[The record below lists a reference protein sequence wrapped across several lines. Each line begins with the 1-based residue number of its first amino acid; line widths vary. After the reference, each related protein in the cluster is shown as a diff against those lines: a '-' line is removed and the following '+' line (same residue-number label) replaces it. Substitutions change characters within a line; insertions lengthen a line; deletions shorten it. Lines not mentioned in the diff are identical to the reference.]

1 MKLKPVLG
9 VLIFLLV
16 IGLTFL
22 VRVNQELYSGE
33 NSTLPPTNTSV
44 TAPSVNLPSN
54 PSPANPNLIS
64 QSVLAQHASL
74 EDCWIA
80 YNGKVYDITSYVPRH
95 PGGANK
101 IARYCGSATEFENA
115 FTRQHGTSK
124 VGILMNVGT
133 FIGDFDVMG
142 PLG

>member
-16 IGLTFL
+16 IGLTFF
-22 VRVNQELYSGE
+22 VRINQELYSGE
-33 NSTLPPTNTSV
+33 NTTLPPTVSPT
-44 TAPSVNLPSN
+44 TPPSITPPTDTTPS
-54 PSPANPNLIS
+54 NPNLIS
-64 QSVLAQHASL
+64 QAVLGQHASRN
-74 EDCWIA
+74 DCWIA
-80 YNGKVYDITSYVPRH
+80 YDGKVYDITSYLPRH
-95 PGGANK
+95 PGGTNR
-101 IARYCGSATEFENA
+101 ILTYCGSATEFENA

-142 PLG
+142 SLG